1 MSDRNCMYV
10 VCKSVVLI
18 LIIDV
23 IILLFR
29 MANARAKAEQ
39 ADQAALKA
47 EQDSDTARLKAK
59 QYAPEF
65 HQPGIFKISIILL
78 TQLCLS
84 V

>member
-1 MSDRNCMYV
+1 
-10 VCKSVVLI
+10 
-18 LIIDV
+18 
-23 IILLFR
+23 

-65 HQPGIFKISIILL
+65 HQPGIFIYSKFRLIL
-78 TQLCLS
+78 QC
-84 V
+84 